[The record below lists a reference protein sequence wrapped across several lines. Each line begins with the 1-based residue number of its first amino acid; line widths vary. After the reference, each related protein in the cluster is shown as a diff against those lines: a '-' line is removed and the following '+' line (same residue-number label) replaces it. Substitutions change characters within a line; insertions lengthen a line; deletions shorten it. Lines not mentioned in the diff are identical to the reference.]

1 VRADNSGPA
10 TLARQPA
17 GPLSRVRALPAL
29 LVPALLVPA
38 LLVLGIALVALALPG
53 LVLLVYPEFVID
65 GFPVA

>member
-1 VRADNSGPA
+1 MRADDSGPA

-17 GPLSRVRALPAL
+17 GPLSRVRAL
-29 LVPALLVPA
+29 PALLVPA

>member
-1 VRADNSGPA
+1 VRADDSGPA
-10 TLARQPA
+10 TLPRQPA
-17 GPLSRVRALPAL
+17 GPLSRVRAL
-29 LVPALLVPA
+29 PALLVPA

>member
-1 VRADNSGPA
+1 VRADDSGPA

-17 GPLSRVRALPAL
+17 GPLSRVRAL
-29 LVPALLVPA
+29 PALLVPA

-53 LVLLVYPEFVID
+53 LVLLVYPEFVLD

>member
-17 GPLSRVRALPAL
+17 GPLSRVRAL
-29 LVPALLVPA
+29 PALLVPA

>member
-1 VRADNSGPA
+1 VRADDSGPA

-17 GPLSRVRALPAL
+17 GPLSRVRAL
-29 LVPALLVPA
+29 PALLVPA

>member
-1 VRADNSGPA
+1 MRADNSGPA

-29 LVPALLVPA
+29 LVPALLV
-38 LLVLGIALVALALPG
+38 LGIALVALALPG
-53 LVLLVYPEFVID
+53 LVLLVYPEFVLD

>member
-29 LVPALLVPA
+29 LVPALLV
-38 LLVLGIALVALALPG
+38 LGIALVALALPG
-53 LVLLVYPEFVID
+53 LVLLVYPEFVLD